1 MSNPPPSRPSLKLR
15 LSNPVVS
22 TTADFPSSTPTPKI
36 KLKLGNPS
44 KQSTPAQTPDGEI
57 KKDKKPR
64 KPREKKDKTAT
75 ETKNGIS
82 SSQQR
87 GKKRENPETGTAGD
101 EENQAIKLE
110 SAPKP
115 PIKKLKITAKHTPI
129 TPIIRPKLKGKPPA
143 RPLGVGYDSESSD
156 REIDPAIEEEFILR
170 MVPGD
175 DCEYLRKAIE
185 EKKIGIPIRDGGAD
199 VWMKF
204 FNREGRRAAICVRG
218 RMYAGTM
225 VDLPCVVE
233 GMKSWDRKGWWKSA
247 DICQM
252 LLVTGPVANE
262 QIALSAQLPPVVD
275 AKTFQYPHGL
285 TPPMHFARRRRFR
298 KRISNRTIE
307 AVEDE
312 VERLLAA
319 DQGCEPGSSK
329 YEILDLD
336 RLTRDNSVAHD
347 SDGEGGFDMLGNAG
361 MAGRQGEYD
370 NEEDTQGLTGEEG
383 YFDDIGEDLEAD
395 LEMAMMED
403 GDVIP
408 SVEGTA
414 ATASPGSAVQ
424 ANFGTANGGDS
435 LPTPIAATE
444 DSGDDSEEDDEEEE
458 LDDEALERQQDL
470 QRQREEIA
478 DLEMEI
484 RNKSAELD
492 KLTNPLLRV
501 KVSKMIASLKSDLE
515 LKRGAVEEED

>member
-1 MSNPPPSRPSLKLR
+1 MPNPPPSRPALKLR
-15 LSNPVVS
+15 LSTPS
-22 TTADFPSSTPTPKI
+22 IATTADSSTSTPKI

-44 KQSTPAQTPDGEI
+44 KQSTPVQTPDGEA

-64 KPREKKDKTAT
+64 KPREKKEKAT
-75 ETKNGIS
+75 IEAKNTS
-82 SSQQR
+82 SPQKS
-87 GKKRENPETGTAGD
+87 KKRANPEP
-101 EENQAIKLE
+101 ENGADGEGQAITLA

-115 PIKKLKITAKHTPI
+115 PIKRLKLTASRTPI
-129 TPIIRPKLKGKPPA
+129 TPIIRPKFKGKPPL

-156 REIDPAIEEEFILR
+156 RENDPAIEEEFILR
-170 MVPGD
+170 MAPGE

-185 EKKIGIPIRDGGAD
+185 DKRIGIPIRDGGAD

-204 FNREGRRAAICVRG
+204 FSREGRRAAISIRG
-218 RMYAGTM
+218 RIYAGAM

-262 QIALSAQLPPVVD
+262 QIALTAPLPSVVD

-285 TPPMHFARRRRFR
+285 TPPMHFARKRRFR

-312 VERLLAA
+312 VERLLEA
-319 DQGCEPGSSK
+319 DQLCEPGSSR

-361 MAGRQGEYD
+361 MVGQQGGYG
-370 NEEDTQGLTGEEG
+370 NEEDAPGFVERDG
-383 YFDDIGEDLEAD
+383 YFDDVDDGLEAD

-403 GDVIP
+403 DGVIP
-408 SVEGTA
+408 GVDDAANLDSPMQANA
-414 ATASPGSAVQ
+414 ATANGS
-424 ANFGTANGGDS
+424 NS
-435 LPTPIAATE
+435 LPTPSAAAE
-444 DSGDDSEEDDEEEE
+444 DSGDDSEEEDDEEE
-458 LDDEALERQQDL
+458 LDDEALELQQDR
-470 QRQREEIA
+470 QRQREEIN
-478 DLEMEI
+478 DLEEGI
-484 RNKSAELD
+484 RDKTNELE
-492 KLTNPLLRV
+492 KLTNPLLRA
-501 KVSKMIASLKSDLE
+501 KVLKMIASLKSDLE
-515 LKRGAVEEED
+515 LKRGALGEEEAD